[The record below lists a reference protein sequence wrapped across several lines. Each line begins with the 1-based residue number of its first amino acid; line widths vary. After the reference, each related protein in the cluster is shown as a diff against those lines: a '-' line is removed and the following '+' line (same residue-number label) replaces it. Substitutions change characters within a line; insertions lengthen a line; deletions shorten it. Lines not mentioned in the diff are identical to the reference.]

1 MHTIA
6 FIDLEIDNH
15 NKIRDIGGITG
26 DGIQFHKNSMGE
38 FIEFVK
44 DKEFICGHNI
54 FKHDLK
60 YLSELF
66 SNSGVNIDNV
76 IDTLY
81 LSPLLFPLRPYHAL
95 DKDYKFDD
103 NNENSPLNDSIITKE
118 LLIREINEFKKI
130 PSDLMKIY
138 YWLLNNTKEFSPFFK
153 LINFHHKL
161 ENPNSYIRDFFA
173 NQICSNI
180 SLELEIENSP
190 IALAYCLSHIYA
202 CSKFATHKSIHDGW
216 VNKSFPEVDKIFNK
230 LRNKPCV
237 RGCVYCKSSMNIKG
251 SLKKYF
257 GYDEFRT
264 YGSEPLQENAVT
276 AAINGD
282 SLLAIFPTGGG
293 KSITFQLPALM
304 SGDNVQGL
312 TVVISPLQS
321 LMKDQVDNLE
331 KIGILDASTINGLL
345 DPIERAESINRVING
360 DAKLLYISPE
370 SLRSKSIERILLDR
384 NVVRFVIDEA
394 HCFSSW
400 GQDFRVDYLYIADF
414 IKNIQLKKNLDT
426 PIPVSC
432 FTATAKQKVI
442 FDIQEYFRNKLSLEL
457 KLFTSNVARTNLEYQ
472 VFENN
477 NDEEKYQKLRELIS
491 DYDCPTIVY
500 VSRTK
505 LSNKLAD
512 RLIND
517 GFDAL
522 PFHGKMESHEKN
534 DNQNA
539 FISGEVSIMVATSAF
554 GMGVD
559 KKDVGLVVHY
569 EICDSLEN
577 YVQEAGRAGRDEK
590 INANCFILFNEND
603 LDKHFLLLNQTK
615 ITQKEIQ
622 QVWKAIKNLT
632 QFRNKFSNSAL
643 EIARASGWDNN
654 IAEIETRVKSAIAA
668 LEDAGYVQRNQ
679 NIPRIYANSILVNN
693 VAEAS
698 EIIYSSKNIEIE
710 LKEKAVRVIKSLI
723 SKKRTKIL
731 IDDSGESRID
741 YISDTHGIAKREVID
756 IINFLK
762 NEKIIA
768 DNKDLTAFLN
778 RSENKNKSLKI
789 FETFGR
795 IEKFLIDKIIG
806 FETET
811 EIDLKYINEEVE
823 AVGLKGVN
831 IHKLKTIFDLWII
844 NHWAK
849 RKFSDYS
856 KNHFLIQFEFENDVL
871 KDKIQSR
878 LVISR
883 FILEYLFDKFING
896 EYLSESKMKS
906 DVLVEFSVYDLK
918 VKFNFHHSMFNK
930 PATDIDIEGAL
941 YYLTRI
947 NAIKIEGGFLILYNK
962 LQIQRLESNNYVQ
975 YKVEDYQKLNEFYQN
990 KISQIHIVG
999 EYAKRM
1005 VVDYKG
1011 ALQFVDDYFKLN
1023 FDRFISKYF
1032 DRNRQK
1038 EIKKNLTPKKFQKL
1052 FGSLIPSQLS
1062 IINESHSKKM
1072 IVAAGP
1078 GSGKTKVLVH
1088 KLASLLILEDVK
1100 HEQLLMLTFS
1110 KAAAVEFKKRLVELI
1125 GSSAYY
1131 VEIKTFHS
1139 YCFDIL
1145 GKVGNIQKSDEI
1157 IKFAIQQIENN
1168 EIEVNRITKTV
1179 LVIDEAQDMSE
1190 SEYQLVVKLIER
1202 NDDLRIIAVGDDD
1215 QNIYEFRG
1223 SDSKYFSSFIKE
1235 KDSIKVEL
1243 IENFR
1248 SNANLVSFTNSFVN
1262 QISYR
1267 LKSQSIVPI
1276 KRELGNL
1283 ELYQYKSKFI
1293 TIPVLTALKQTDLIG
1308 TTCVLTNTNEEAR
1321 KLNGLLLK
1329 NNFHSKLIQSNDNF
1343 NLINLIEFREFMDC
1357 LRKSND
1363 VFLITT
1369 ENWEIAKNHVILKYK
1384 RSNWLRALLN
1394 FIQDFEKISGNRFY
1408 LSDIE
1413 SFVGESK
1420 LEDFHHEKGET
1431 IIVSTIHKAK
1441 GREFDNVF
1449 ILLQDFKLN
1458 SDQNKRLLYVG
1469 LTRAK
1474 HNLYIHSNIDIKNY
1488 FNLNGVKYEYDQNDY
1503 LEPDLI
1509 TVQLNHKDI
1518 YLDYF
1523 ISKQSNI
1530 KNLVSGD
1537 YLAFFSDDYLYYKNH
1552 RILKF
1557 SNFFKEKLYNT
1568 ELKNYRIISA
1578 KVNFLIYWHKEG
1590 SKVEY
1595 LIILPEL
1602 VFQKE

>member
-6 FIDLEIDNH
+6 FIDLEIDKH
-15 NKIRDIGGITG
+15 NKIRDIGGVSG
-26 DGIQFHKNSMGE
+26 NDVKFHKNSIRE
-38 FIEFVK
+38 FIEFLS

-60 YLSELF
+60 YLKESF
-66 SNSGVNIDNV
+66 SNSGINTENI

-81 LSPLLFPLRPYHAL
+81 LSPLLFPFRPYHSL
-95 DKDYKFDD
+95 DKDYKFDE

-118 LLIREINEFKKI
+118 LLIREINEFRNL
-130 PSDLMKIY
+130 PHDLKKIY
-138 YWLLNNTKEFSPFFK
+138 YSLLNNTKEFNSFFK
-153 LINFHHKL
+153 LINFQNEL
-161 ENPNSYIRDFFA
+161 DNLSVFIRDFFV

-180 SLELEIENSP
+180 TLESEIENTP
-190 IALAYCLSHIYA
+190 IALAFCLSHIHA
-202 CSKFATHKSIHDGW
+202 CLKYSNHKSIHDGW
-216 VNKSFPEVDKIFNK
+216 VIKSYPDVDKIFNK
-230 LRNKPCV
+230 LKNKPCV
-237 RGCVYCKSSMNIKG
+237 TGCAYCNSSMNIKG
-251 SLKKYF
+251 SLKRYF
-257 GYDEFRT
+257 GFNEFRT
-264 YGSEPLQENAVT
+264 YGNQPLQENAVN
-276 AAINGD
+276 AAVNGD

-304 SGDNVQGL
+304 SGENVQGL

-331 KIGILDASTINGLL
+331 KLGILDASTINGLL
-345 DPIERAESINRVING
+345 DPIERSESINRVING

-370 SLRSKSIERILLDR
+370 SLRSKSIEKILLDR

-414 IKNIQLKKNLDT
+414 IKNIQTKKNLEI
-426 PIPVSC
+426 PIPISC

-442 FDIQEYFRNKLSLEL
+442 FDIKEYFRDKLSLEL
-457 KLFTSNVARTNLEYQ
+457 KLFSSNVARTNLEYK

-477 NDEEKYQKLRELIS
+477 TDEEKYQKLRELIS

-505 LSNKLAD
+505 LSQKLAE
-512 RLIND
+512 RLKND

-534 DNQNA
+534 ENQNA

-569 EICDSLEN
+569 EISDSLEN
-577 YVQEAGRAGRDEK
+577 YVQEAGRAGRDEN
-590 INANCFILFNEND
+590 INANCYVLFNEND

-654 IAEIETRVKSAIAA
+654 ISEIESRVKSAIAA

-679 NIPRIYANSILVNN
+679 NVPRIYANSILVNT
-693 VAEAS
+693 VAEAA

-723 SKKRTKIL
+723 SRKRTKNL
-731 IDDSGESRID
+731 TDDSGESRID
-741 YISDTHGIAKREVID
+741 YISDTLGIAKREVID

-768 DNKDLTAFLN
+768 DTKDLRAFLN
-778 RSENKNKSLKI
+778 RTENKNKSLKI
-789 FETFGR
+789 FETFGK
-795 IEKFLIDKIIG
+795 IEIFLIDKIIG
-806 FETET
+806 DET
-811 EIDLKYINEEVE
+811 EIDLKYYNEEVE
-823 AVGLKGVN
+823 ASGLKEGN
-831 IHKLKTIFDLWII
+831 INKLKTIFDFWII

-856 KNHFLIQFEFENDVL
+856 RNHFLLQLEFNKVDL
-871 KDKIQSR
+871 KEKIQNR

-883 FILEYLFDKFING
+883 FILEFLFDKYLKGDYLPEG
-896 EYLSESKMKS
+896 ELKTNA
-906 DVLVEFSVYDLK
+906 LVEFSVYDLK
-918 VKFNFHHSMFNK
+918 EKFNFHHSMFM
-930 PATDIDIEGAL
+930 PATDPDIEGAL
-941 YYLTRI
+941 YYLSRI
-947 NAIKIEGGFLILYNK
+947 NAIKIEGGFLVLYNK
-962 LQIQRLESNNYVQ
+962 LQIERLESNNYVQ
-975 YKVEDYQKLNEFYQN
+975 YKVEDYQKLNDFYQN
-990 KISQIHIVG
+990 KINQIHIVG

-1023 FDRFISKYF
+1023 FDSFISKYF

-1038 EIKKNLTPKKFQKL
+1038 EIKKNLTPSKFQKL
-1052 FGSLIPSQLS
+1052 FGSLIPSQLN
-1062 IINESHSKKM
+1062 IINESQAKKM
-1072 IVAAGP
+1072 VVAAGP

-1110 KAAAVEFKKRLVELI
+1110 KAAAVEFKKRLLELI
-1125 GSSAYY
+1125 GSSAHY

-1139 YCFDIL
+1139 FCFDIL
-1145 GKVGNIQKSDEI
+1145 GKLGNIEKSDEI
-1157 IKFAIQQIENN
+1157 IKSAIQQIENN
-1168 EIEVNRITKTV
+1168 EIEVSRITKTV

-1190 SEYQLVVKLIER
+1190 SEYQLVIKLIER

-1223 SDSKYFSSFIKE
+1223 SDSKYFNAFSRE
-1235 KDSIKVEL
+1235 KDSVKVEL

-1248 SNANLVSFTNSFVN
+1248 SNANLVGFTNSFVK
-1262 QISYR
+1262 QISNR
-1267 LKSQSIVPI
+1267 LKSLSIVPI
-1276 KRELGNL
+1276 KREIGNL
-1283 ELYQYKSKFI
+1283 ELHQYQSKSI
-1293 TIPVLTALKQTDLIG
+1293 TFPVLTALKQSELIG

-1329 NNFHSKLIQSNDNF
+1329 NNFHSKLIQSNDSF
-1343 NLINLIEFREFMDC
+1343 DLINLVEFREFLDS
-1357 LRKSND
+1357 LRITNHAY
-1363 VFLITT
+1363 LITT
-1369 ENWEIAKNHVILKYK
+1369 ENWEIAKNHVVLKYK
-1384 RSNWLRALLN
+1384 RSLWLKVFMN

-1413 SFVGESK
+1413 SFVRESK
-1420 LEDFHHEKGET
+1420 LEDFYNEKGET
-1431 IIVSTIHKAK
+1431 VLVSTIHKAK

-1449 ILLQDFKLN
+1449 VVLQDFKLN

-1474 HNLYIHSNIDIKNY
+1474 NNLYIHSNTDIANY
-1488 FNLNGVKYEYDQNDY
+1488 FNLYGVEYKFDDKDY
-1503 LEPDLI
+1503 LEPDEI
-1509 TVQLNHKDI
+1509 TVQLTHKDI

-1523 ISKQSNI
+1523 ISKQSII
-1530 KNLVSGD
+1530 KNLMSGD
-1537 YLAFFSDDYLYYKNH
+1537 DLAYSNDDYLYYQKN
-1552 RILKF
+1552 RIIKF
-1557 SNFFKEKLYNT
+1557 SQFFIDKLLNS
-1568 ELKNYRIISA
+1568 ELKNYKMSSA
-1578 KVNFLIYWHKEG
+1578 KINFLIYWHKEG
-1590 SKVEY
+1590 SKEEY

-1602 VFQKE
+1602 TFQKK

>member
-6 FIDLEIDNH
+6 FIDLEVDNH
-15 NKIRDIGGITG
+15 NKIRDIGGVSG
-26 DGIQFHKNSMGE
+26 NDVKFHKNSIRE
-38 FIEFVK
+38 FIEFLS

-54 FKHDLK
+54 FQHDLK
-60 YLSELF
+60 YLAEWF
-66 SNSGVNIDNV
+66 SNSGINTDNL

-95 DKDYKFDD
+95 DKDYKFDG

-118 LLIREINEFKKI
+118 LLIREINEFRNLPI
-130 PSDLMKIY
+130 DLKKIY
-138 YWLLNNTKEFSPFFK
+138 YSLLKNTKEFKSFFK
-153 LINFHHKL
+153 LINFQNEI
-161 ENPNSYIRDFFA
+161 ENLGVFIREFFT

-180 SLELEIENSP
+180 SLESEIENSP
-190 IALAYCLSHIYA
+190 IALAFCLSHIHA
-202 CSKFATHKSIHDGW
+202 CLKYSNHKSIHDGW
-216 VNKSFPEVDKIFNK
+216 VNKSYPDVDKIFNK
-230 LRNKPCV
+230 LKNKPCV
-237 RGCVYCKSSMNIKG
+237 SGCIYCNSSMNIKG
-251 SLKKYF
+251 SLKRYF
-257 GYDEFRT
+257 GYNEFRT
-264 YGSEPLQENAVT
+264 YGNEPLQENAVN
-276 AAINGD
+276 AAVNGD

-304 SGDNVQGL
+304 SGENVQGL

-331 KIGILDASTINGLL
+331 KLGILDASTINGLL
-345 DPIERAESINRVING
+345 DPIERSESINRVING

-370 SLRSKSIERILLDR
+370 SLRSNSIEKILLER

-414 IKNIQLKKNLDT
+414 IKNIQIKKNLDT

-442 FDIQEYFRNKLSLEL
+442 FDIQDYFRSKLSIEL
-457 KLFTSNVARTNLEYQ
+457 KLFTSNVARTNLEYR
-472 VFENN
+472 VFENGT
-477 NDEEKYQKLRELIS
+477 DEEKYQKLREIIL
-491 DYDCPTIVY
+491 DFDCPTIVY

-505 LSNKLAD
+505 LSQKLAEK
-512 RLIND
+512 LKND

-539 FISGEVSIMVATSAF
+539 FISGDVSIMVATSAF

-569 EICDSLEN
+569 EISDSLEN

-590 INANCFILFNEND
+590 VHANCFILFNEND

-654 IAEIETRVKSAIAA
+654 IAEIETRVKSAISA
-668 LEDAGYVQRNQ
+668 LEDAGYIQRMQ
-679 NIPRIYANSILVNN
+679 NVPRIYANSILVNN

-698 EIIYSSKNIEIE
+698 EIIYASNNIESK
-710 LKEKAVRVIKSLI
+710 LKEKAVRIIKTLI
-723 SKKRTKIL
+723 SKKRNKIL
-731 IDDSGESRID
+731 TADSGESRID
-741 YISDTHGIAKREVID
+741 YISDTLGILKREVID

-768 DNKDLTAFLN
+768 DNKDLKAFVN
-778 RSENKNKSLKI
+778 RSENKNKSLKN
-789 FETFGR
+789 FEIFGR
-795 IEKFLIDKIIG
+795 IEKYLIDKIIS
-806 FETET
+806 FET
-811 EIDLKYINEEVE
+811 EIDLKYINEELE
-823 AVGLKGVN
+823 YLGFKGVSVN
-831 IHKLKTIFDLWII
+831 KLKRIFDFWII

-856 KNHFLIQFEFENDVL
+856 KNHFFIQLELDADLL
-871 KDKIQSR
+871 KEKIQTR
-878 LVISR
+878 LVLAR
-883 FILEYLFDKFING
+883 FILEFLFEKFLNG
-896 EYLSESKMKS
+896 EYLSENKSKS
-906 DVLVEFSVYDLK
+906 DVLIEFSVFELK
-918 VKFNFHHSMFNK
+918 EKFNLRNSMFLTAN
-930 PATDIDIEGAL
+930 DLDIEGAL
-941 YYLTRI
+941 YYLSRI
-947 NAIKIEGGFLILYNK
+947 DSIKIEGGFLVLYNK
-962 LQIQRLESNNYVQ
+962 LQIERLESNNHVQ
-975 YKVEDYQKLNEFYQN
+975 YKVEDYQKLNDFYQN
-990 KISQIHIVG
+990 KINQIHIVG

-1005 VVDYKG
+1005 VLDYKG

-1023 FDRFISKYF
+1023 FDSFINKYF

-1052 FGSLIPSQLS
+1052 FGSLFPSQLS
-1062 IINESHSKKM
+1062 IINESKAKKM
-1072 IVAAGP
+1072 VVAAGP

-1110 KAAAVEFKKRLVELI
+1110 KAAAVEFKKRLIDLI
-1125 GSSAYY
+1125 GSSAHY

-1139 YCFDIL
+1139 FCFDIL
-1145 GKVGNIQKSDEI
+1145 GRVGNIEKSDEI
-1157 IKFAIQQIENN
+1157 ITHTIQQIENN
-1168 EIEVNRITKTV
+1168 DIEVSRITKTV

-1190 SEYQLVVKLIER
+1190 SEYQLVVKLIEI

-1223 SDSKYFSSFIKE
+1223 SDSKYFSSFSQE
-1235 KDSIKVEL
+1235 KDSVKVEL

-1248 SNANLVSFTNSFVN
+1248 SNANLVSFTNSFVK
-1262 QISYR
+1262 QISHR
-1267 LKSQSIVPI
+1267 LKSQAIVPI
-1276 KRELGNL
+1276 KRDIGNL
-1283 ELYQYKSKFI
+1283 ELHLYQSKYI
-1293 TIPVLTALKQTDLIG
+1293 SLPVLKALKQTELIG
-1308 TTCVLTNTNEEAR
+1308 TTCILTNTNEEAR
-1321 KLNGLLLK
+1321 KFNGLLLK
-1329 NNFHSKLIQSNDNF
+1329 NNFHSKLIQSNDSF
-1343 NLINLIEFREFMDC
+1343 NLINLVEFREFVDC
-1357 LRKSND
+1357 LRMSND
-1363 VFLITT
+1363 AFLITS

-1384 RSNWLRALLN
+1384 RSTWIKIFVH
-1394 FIQDFEKISGNRFY
+1394 FIQDFEKLSGNRFY

-1413 SFVGESK
+1413 SFIRESK
-1420 LEDFHHEKGET
+1420 LEDFDYEKGET
-1431 IIVSTIHKAK
+1431 LLVSTIHKAK

-1458 SDQNKRLLYVG
+1458 TDQNKRLLYVG

-1474 HNLYIHSNIDIKNY
+1474 NNLYLHSNTDIANY
-1488 FNLNGVKYEYDQNDY
+1488 FNLHGVKYKYDYNDY
-1503 LEPDLI
+1503 LEPEEISL
-1509 TVQLNHKDI
+1509 QLTHKDI

-1523 ISKQSNI
+1523 ISQQSII

-1537 YLAFFSDDYLYYKNH
+1537 NLANLNDDYLYYQNI

-1557 SNFFKEKLYNT
+1557 SQFFIDKLNNSEFMKY
-1568 ELKNYRIISA
+1568 KISSA
-1578 KVNFLIYWHKEG
+1578 KINFLIYWHKEG
-1590 SKVEY
+1590 LKEEY

-1602 VFQKE
+1602 TLQKK